1 MLDIKFIREH
11 PEAVKEGIRKKG
23 ELEALPLVEEV
34 LELDARRRQILRTL
48 EAQRAEQKRLAKE
61 VGRRKA
67 KGEDAR
73 ELLETA
79 GRLASEI
86 KALEAEERTVAERLR
101 EALLQL
107 PNLPH
112 PSVPEGPDETG
123 NQVVKTWG
131 EPPAFAFEPKPHWE
145 LARALGLVD
154 FERGAKVTGSGF
166 PFFVG
171 DGARLVRGLI
181 QLFLD
186 FHAERGF
193 TEVHSPLLV
202 NRASA
207 VGTAQLPDKEG
218 QMYEVSD
225 GFYLIPTAETSIT
238 NLHRD
243 EVLPA
248 EALPLKYAAY
258 TPCFRREAGSYGKD
272 VRGLNRLHQFDK
284 VEMVVF
290 EHPDR
295 SYEALEW
302 LTREAEELLELLGL
316 PYRRLLMCTGDMGF
330 AQAKKYD
337 LEVWSPGQKRWLEV
351 SSVSNFETYQAR
363 RMNVR
368 FRAPGEKPRF
378 VHTLNGSGL
387 ALPRVIAALLEHNQD
402 AEGNVHLPEALAEYV
417 GKRVLKAR

>member
-1 MLDIKFIREH
+1 M
-11 PEAVKEGIRKKG
+11 
-23 ELEALPLVEEV
+23 
-34 LELDARRRQILRTL
+34 
-48 EAQRAEQKRLAKE
+48 
-61 VGRRKA
+61 
-67 KGEDAR
+67 
-73 ELLETA
+73 
-79 GRLASEI
+79 
-86 KALEAEERTVAERLR
+86 
-101 EALLQL
+101 
-107 PNLPH
+107 
-112 PSVPEGPDETG
+112 
-123 NQVVKTWG
+123 VKTWG

>member
-11 PEAVKEGIRKKG
+11 PEQVKEGIRKKG
-23 ELEALPLVEEV
+23 ELEALPLVEAV

-67 KGEDAR
+67 QGEDAR
-73 ELLETA
+73 EILEAA

-101 EALLQL
+101 EALLQI

-112 PSVPEGPDETG
+112 PSVPEGADETG

-131 EPPAFAFEPKPHWE
+131 EPPGFDFEPKPHWE
-145 LARALGLVD
+145 LARTLGLVD

-171 DGARLVRGLI
+171 DGARLVRGLV

-207 VGTAQLPDKEG
+207 IGTAQLPDKEG

-225 GFYLIPTAETSIT
+225 GFYLIPTAETSVT

-243 EVLPA
+243 EILPA

-337 LEVWSPGQKRWLEV
+337 LEVWSAGQGRWLEV
-351 SSVSNFETYQAR
+351 SSVSNFEAYQAR
-363 RMNVR
+363 RMNLR
-368 FRAPGEKPRF
+368 FREPGGKPQF

-402 AEGNVHLPEALAEYV
+402 AEGNVHLPEAVAEYV